1 MNIPVLNAV
10 YIYMHKSSINDLF
23 FTYSRSGFCHC
34 IKWKERGEKMERFFT
49 YDNRLGIKIPAL
61 EREWTFYSEKFQQ
74 DILLT
79 WESIRGQIPDKIQS
93 LEKSI
98 NQKQAALE
106 DETNFIRSCELN
118 SEIGE
123 LASIINDLWIW
134 YRTNE
139 EISKEVHG

>member
-1 MNIPVLNAV
+1 ME
-10 YIYMHKSSINDLF
+10 
-23 FTYSRSGFCHC
+23 G
-34 IKWKERGEKMERFFT
+34 RGEKMERFFT

-61 EREWTFYSEKFQQ
+61 EREWTFYSEKSSAGYPPNMGIHSGTDSRQKFN
-74 DILLT
+74 L
-79 WESIRGQIPDKIQS
+79 

-139 EISKEVHG
+139 EISKKVHG

>member
-1 MNIPVLNAV
+1 
-10 YIYMHKSSINDLF
+10 
-23 FTYSRSGFCHC
+23 
-34 IKWKERGEKMERFFT
+34 MERFFT

-61 EREWTFYSEKFQQ
+61 EREWTFYSEKVQQ

-98 NQKQAALE
+98 NQKQTALE

-139 EISKEVHG
+139 EISKKVHG

>member
-1 MNIPVLNAV
+1 
-10 YIYMHKSSINDLF
+10 
-23 FTYSRSGFCHC
+23 
-34 IKWKERGEKMERFFT
+34 
-49 YDNRLGIKIPAL
+49 
-61 EREWTFYSEKFQQ
+61 

-98 NQKQAALE
+98 NQKQTALE

-139 EISKEVHG
+139 EISKKVHG

>member
-1 MNIPVLNAV
+1 MNISFLNTV

-23 FTYSRSGFCHC
+23 FTYSSSGFYHC
-34 IKWKERGEKMERFFT
+34 IKWKGRGEKMEHFFT

-61 EREWTFYSEKFQQ
+61 EREWTFYSEKLQQ

-106 DETNFIRSCELN
+106 DEANFIRSCELN

-139 EISKEVHG
+139 EISKKVHG